1 MRPSRLELSGFTS
14 FRDVS
19 VIDFADADYFAL
31 VGPTGSGKSTIIDA
45 ICFALYGS
53 VPRYDD
59 ERLVH
64 PVITQGQLEAR
75 VRLDFSV
82 NGDTY
87 TAVRVAR
94 RAANGKGAST
104 REARLE
110 RGGEVLAGTAT
121 EVTAEVTR
129 LIGLTFGHFTK
140 CVVLP
145 QGQFA
150 RFLHDEPSARQ
161 ELLVRLL
168 NLGVYERMRQSANLA
183 VSRLREEIALGERRL
198 DEDLG
203 FATPETLRDARAR
216 VEDLGD
222 LYRRLGE
229 ATPTRV
235 ALKAEIARLE
245 EQVSLAR
252 RWADQLGAVRVPEGV
267 LALAERI
274 GHAEKKLAEAEEGAL
289 EAERHV
295 AAATAARRSL
305 PDRDPL
311 AVALIGHRRRAD
323 LAERAIGG
331 RISLS
336 GAEQG
341 EGRARM
347 AWSKAEQAA
356 LELLVRHDAAK
367 QRHLASHL
375 ARALVP
381 GAPCP

>member
-295 AAATAARRSL
+295 AAAMAAR
-305 PDRDPL
+305 
-311 AVALIGHRRRAD
+311 
-323 LAERAIGG
+323 
-331 RISLS
+331 
-336 GAEQG
+336 
-341 EGRARM
+341 
-347 AWSKAEQAA
+347 
-356 LELLVRHDAAK
+356 
-367 QRHLASHL
+367 
-375 ARALVP
+375 
-381 GAPCP
+381 